1 MPTSESRKRANA
13 KYNAKTYKNITVSA
27 KFADYDMFAEYC
39 EKNNIS
45 ISKLFQNSAK
55 YCINNNIDIADYK
68 ENK

>member
-1 MPTSESRKRANA
+1 MSIVFSIIFRSKKMPTS
-13 KYNAKTYKNITVSA
+13 VSA